1 MSNGSNT
8 KAREAKWGSRMIEVK
23 VRFWTEK
30 LAMKGSVI
38 PKHAW
43 SSGVVRIVANET
55 HGMTYRKSLPFNS
68 LLEIG
73 STIEKVLI
81 EQGVVLYPSRR
92 MRRYLSDAPKR
103 KRASREAQ

>member
-23 VRFWTEK
+23 VRFWTDK

-43 SSGVVRIVANET
+43 SSGVVRIVAKNAR
-55 HGMTYRKSLPFNS
+55 HDVSQVPA
-68 LLEIG
+68 
-73 STIEKVLI
+73 V
-81 EQGVVLYPSRR
+81 
-92 MRRYLSDAPKR
+92 
-103 KRASREAQ
+103 